1 MLPLYE
7 TSKWSELEMVSKIKA
22 SRPGPVIIEAISL
35 TLLPLHCPQS
45 IIWIWKK
52 ILIIFKKTFMKI

>member
-35 TLLPLHCPQS
+35 TLLPLHCP
-45 IIWIWKK
+45 
-52 ILIIFKKTFMKI
+52 